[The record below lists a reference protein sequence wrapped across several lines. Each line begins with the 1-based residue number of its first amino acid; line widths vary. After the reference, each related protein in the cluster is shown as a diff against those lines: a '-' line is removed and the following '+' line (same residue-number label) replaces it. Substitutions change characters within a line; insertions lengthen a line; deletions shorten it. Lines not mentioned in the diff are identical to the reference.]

1 MSRSWIRTGT
11 ALCAI
16 FAFAV
21 ALSPAGGPGY
31 QRVLEF
37 APLIA
42 VAPDEDQVTVAT
54 AAACTTPAPT
64 IQSAFIHCYRPA
76 DIYAA
81 YRVDAVHQ
89 AGITGAGQTIVIV
102 DSYGSPTALH
112 DLQFFS
118 STFGL
123 PQPDLTIIY
132 PDGAP
137 PFNNSVNGAQVNWAF
152 ETSLD
157 VQWAHAIAPDAKI
170 VLIAPVPAETEGVQ
184 GFPNMLKGEEIAAD
198 NFPGSP
204 ISQSFAATEQSFH
217 GAGDPQVQRFDD
229 VYRQAAA
236 NGMTVFGSSGD
247 TGTANVDKQRR
258 TFPFPTVN
266 WPSSDPLV
274 TSAGGTWL
282 QFGWRWRPTVQAS
295 DYFACLEAGHPVN
308 TCRAQY
314 LSFVPGG
321 RSEAVW
327 KEDWD
332 LIATGGGR
340 SALFAPPAFQS
351 GISQPVL
358 HGRRGIP
365 DLAWNAAV
373 NGGVLV
379 FTSFPGTRVGWHTVG
394 GTSASSPQLAALIA
408 LTNQMRAHA
417 GKGPVGYLNPRLY
430 HLPASD
436 FTDIVPLT
444 FGAGAGATTLN
455 SNAEYGAGIP
465 GMPTTAGWD
474 LTTGFG
480 SPRADDFVLDLALQ
494 P

>member
-42 VAPDEDQVTVAT
+42 VAPDEDQATVAT

-170 VLIAPVPAETEGVQ
+170 VLIAPVPA
-184 GFPNMLKGEEIAAD
+184 
-198 NFPGSP
+198 
-204 ISQSFAATEQSFH
+204 
-217 GAGDPQVQRFDD
+217 
-229 VYRQAAA
+229 
-236 NGMTVFGSSGD
+236 
-247 TGTANVDKQRR
+247 
-258 TFPFPTVN
+258 
-266 WPSSDPLV
+266 
-274 TSAGGTWL
+274 
-282 QFGWRWRPTVQAS
+282 
-295 DYFACLEAGHPVN
+295 
-308 TCRAQY
+308 
-314 LSFVPGG
+314 
-321 RSEAVW
+321 
-327 KEDWD
+327 
-332 LIATGGGR
+332 
-340 SALFAPPAFQS
+340 
-351 GISQPVL
+351 
-358 HGRRGIP
+358 
-365 DLAWNAAV
+365 
-373 NGGVLV
+373 
-379 FTSFPGTRVGWHTVG
+379 
-394 GTSASSPQLAALIA
+394 
-408 LTNQMRAHA
+408 
-417 GKGPVGYLNPRLY
+417 
-430 HLPASD
+430 
-436 FTDIVPLT
+436 
-444 FGAGAGATTLN
+444 
-455 SNAEYGAGIP
+455 
-465 GMPTTAGWD
+465 
-474 LTTGFG
+474 
-480 SPRADDFVLDLALQ
+480 
-494 P
+494 